1 MSKAWTGAGR
11 WTVTALLAA
20 GLLVGCGGEDPRDDG
35 DGDGEKGDGNAPARI
50 GGVEGDG
57 QASTPDGEGSG
68 GTGRQNGAANDGGNA
83 AMVQVD
89 IELPEPQFKGTP
101 RPADVE
107 NLETPRKG
115 PRPPLLAPK
124 GTTNLARGK
133 DVSWSVGFVI
143 FGESE
148 MITDGDKKT
157 GDGHFVDLGPGQQW
171 VQIDLE
177 ETCEIYGIVVWHYHA
192 QPMVVHDV
200 IVQVSDD
207 PDFIEDVRTVFNNDH
222 DNSSGMGAGE
232 DKNYVETAEG
242 KLIRAGGVKGRYVR
256 LYSNEN
262 SSNESNFYIEVEV
275 FGRPVK

>member
-1 MSKAWTGAGR
+1 MSNAWTGAGR
-11 WTVTALLAA
+11 WIVTALLAA
-20 GLLVGCGGEDPRDDG
+20 GLLVGCGGGDESDG
-35 DGDGEKGDGNAPARI
+35 GNGQGGSDDGNAPARI
-50 GGVEGDG
+50 GGLDDGG
-57 QASTPDGEGSG
+57 QASSPGDGGSG
-68 GTGRQNGAANDGGNA
+68 GDASSGGGDEG
-83 AMVQVD
+83 MVQVD

-115 PRPPLLAPK
+115 PRPPLLAPE
-124 GTTNLARGK
+124 GTTNVARGK
-133 DVSWSVGFVI
+133 DVSWSVSFVI
-143 FGESE
+143 FGESG

-207 PDFIEDVRTVFNNDH
+207 PDFIEDVQTVYNNDH
-222 DNSSGMGAGE
+222 DNSSGLGAGE